1 MTEAQSGLNA
11 NMFQLRAFLGLS
23 EQEVIEPILPE
34 SAPSLRMIYEV
45 VLQKAQENNSFA
57 KNIRRRQLEADYEVA
72 AAKGNRRSI
81 NLFATIGYTG
91 KDHTFDAAYHRLK
104 GNQVVEVGMTIPI
117 LDWGKRRGK
126 VKVAESNR
134 DVTLSKIR
142 QEEISFNQD
151 IFLLVENFNNQAAQL
166 EIAQEA
172 DVIAEKRYKTSIET
186 FMIGKINIL
195 DLNDAQQSKD
205 EAKQKHIQE
214 LYDYW
219 NYYYNIRSVTLYD
232 LSLIHI

>member
-1 MTEAQSGLNA
+1 M
-11 NMFQLRAFLGLS
+11 
-23 EQEVIEPILPE
+23 
-34 SAPSLRMIYEV
+34 
-45 VLQKAQENNSFA
+45 
-57 KNIRRRQLEADYEVA
+57 
-72 AAKGNRRSI
+72 
-81 NLFATIGYTG
+81 
-91 KDHTFDAAYHRLK
+91 
-104 GNQVVEVGMTIPI
+104 
-117 LDWGKRRGK
+117 
-126 VKVAESNR
+126 KVAESNR

-151 IFLLVENFNNQAAQL
+151 IFLLVETLITRLPNWRSH
-166 EIAQEA
+166 QEA

-232 LSLIHI
+232 FINDQTLDAEFEKIVRR